1 MRVSKRFV
9 FRLGLLA
16 VLCLQLPQNCPAP
29 LVWRKGEGWTYER
42 AGSEYANNPK
52 DQLALAKKY
61 QGKKDYGHA
70 VSAYRRVITRW
81 PTSFATQD
89 ARMGLAE
96 SLTGLGYYYKAF
108 KEYQNL
114 IDKNPNSPY
123 FDTALERQFEI
134 GNLFLGGEKLKVW
147 WFRIFSGL
155 SKAGEIYEQVVK
167 NGPYSKVGP
176 PAQFRR
182 GLVFEKEKDY
192 LGAVHSYEKLLE
204 RYPND
209 PLAEE
214 AQFQIGWAY
223 YKEAQHAE
231 YDQNSANQA
240 LGAFSDYLLRYPT
253 GPKVKRAEELHVE
266 LKQDQSRGLYQ
277 IGQFY
282 EKRKNYKAALIYYNQ
297 VIEKNPKSNWAQ
309 TAQKKIIVLA
319 AREKELSGTQ

>member
-1 MRVSKRFV
+1 MRVQT
-9 FRLGLLA
+9 RLFLLA
-16 VLCLQLPQNCPAP
+16 GLIVIFCLLLPQNCPAP
-29 LVWRKGEGWTYER
+29 LIWRKGEGWTYER
-42 AGSEYANNPK
+42 SGSEYANNPK
-52 DQLALAKKY
+52 DQLALGKKY
-61 QGKKDYGHA
+61 QAQKKYDEA
-70 VSAYRRVITRW
+70 VSAYRRVIARW

-114 IDKNPNSPY
+114 IEKNPNSPY
-123 FDTALERQFEI
+123 FDTVLDRQFEI
-134 GNLFLGGEKLKVW
+134 ANLFLGGEKLKMW
-147 WFRIFSGL
+147 RFRLFSGL
-155 SKAGEIYEQVVK
+155 GKAGEIYEQVVK

-192 LGAVHSYEKLLE
+192 LSAVHSYEKLLE

-209 PLAEE
+209 PLAED

-223 YKEAQHAE
+223 YREARRSE
-231 YDQNSANQA
+231 YDQNGANQA
-240 LGAFSDYLLRYPT
+240 MEAFTDYLLRYPA
-253 GPKVKRAEELHVE
+253 GAKVKRAEEMRAE

-282 EKRKNYKAALIYYNQ
+282 EKRKDYKAALIYYNQ
-297 VIEKNPKSNWAQ
+297 VIEKNPRSAWAN
-309 TAQKKIIVLA
+309 TAQKKITVLA
-319 AREKELSGTQ
+319 ARSDGLTNAQ

>member
-1 MRVSKRFV
+1 MRAPTRFV
-9 FRLGLLA
+9 LLA
-16 VLCLQLPQNCPAP
+16 GLVAVFCLLLPQNCPAP
-29 LVWRKGEGWTYER
+29 LIWRKGEGWTYER
-42 AGSEYANNPK
+42 SGSEYANNPK

-61 QGKKDYGHA
+61 QENKDYGHA

-96 SLTGLGYYYKAF
+96 SLAGWGYYYKAF

-114 IDKNPNSPY
+114 IEKNPNSPY
-123 FDTALERQFEI
+123 FDTVLNRQFEI
-134 GNLFLGGEKLKVW
+134 ANLFLAGEKLKVW
-147 WFRIFSGL
+147 HFRIFSGL

-176 PAQFRR
+176 PSQFRR

-192 LGAVHSYEKLLE
+192 LSAVHSYEKLLE

-209 PLAEE
+209 PLAQD

-223 YKEAQHAE
+223 YREARRSE
-231 YDQNSANQA
+231 YDQDGANQA
-240 LGAFSDYLLRYPT
+240 LGAFADYLLRYPT
-253 GPKVKRAEELHVE
+253 GPKVKRAEELRVV
-266 LKQDQSRGLYQ
+266 LRQDQSRGLYQ

-297 VIEKNPKSNWAQ
+297 VIEKNPKSNWAN
-309 TAQKKIIVLA
+309 TAQRKITVLA
-319 AREKELSGTQ
+319 ARSKDLTIAQ